1 MLYYFDTSALV
12 KRYVQEPGTP
22 WVIALCDSTA
32 GHTIATA
39 RITKVEAAAAL
50 ASKRRGGDLLQGDYA
65 QVLQIIADDFLSEY
79 TLVEATPT
87 VVDLAVELTQRHK
100 LRGYDAVQLASGLT
114 LNTTL
119 TQAQLPEIMFIS
131 SDNDLLAAAQDEGL
145 MVDNPNNQL

>member
-1 MLYYFDTSALV
+1 MPANGAV
-12 KRYVQEPGTP
+12 A
-22 WVIALCDSTA
+22 I
-32 GHTIATA
+32 
-39 RITKVEAAAAL
+39 
-50 ASKRRGGDLLQGDYA
+50 LLQGDYA